1 MGFARSCGP
10 PHDPAGG
17 RRSMIQP
24 SRMFSGRLIH
34 DSAGLT
40 NSERLNQDAA
50 DQTTPTPKH
59 LQKFQRFSA
68 KRVLSMDPVGP

>member
-1 MGFARSCGP
+1 
-10 PHDPAGG
+10 
-17 RRSMIQP
+17 
-24 SRMFSGRLIH
+24 MFSGRLIH
-34 DSAGLT
+34 DSARQT